1 MSKKIWTGV
10 ALAATVIV
18 TGWWWLERS
27 TRPAQPPVPPPVVG
41 FAIQPVAPAP
51 PPPPLDP
58 IASVPAPGNLG
69 AAQDSG
75 GPVASPTG
83 EPAPEKQP
91 ANAVPTAGDILA
103 EPGDDYVKIAKK
115 LGVLVLDAR
124 ASMENRREALT
135 HTLNLS
141 VGHEAEVLIPLV
153 KDLRLPDEL
162 AEDILSEALNRPLR
176 FQADLYVEALATR
189 TTPELSLRIRQHLAF
204 LTDGPDLGSVP
215 SAWRGAL
222 AKAKAGWE

>member
-1 MSKKIWTGV
+1 MSKKIWTGI
-10 ALAATVIV
+10 ALAAAVIAM
-18 TGWWWLERS
+18 GWWWLERS
-27 TRPAQPPVPPPVVG
+27 TRPAPATSPVHELALQSVPPALPPLPPPPVPVENESPSDNL
-41 FAIQPVAPAP
+41 AATRTSNAT
-51 PPPPLDP
+51 
-58 IASVPAPGNLG
+58 IA
-69 AAQDSG
+69 
-75 GPVASPTG
+75 PTG
-83 EPAPEKQP
+83 DQP
-91 ANAVPTAGDILA
+91 ALEEPLSNVLPTAGEILA
-103 EPGDDYVKIAKK
+103 EPGDDYVKIAQK
-115 LGVLVLDAR
+115 LGALVLDSR
-124 ASMENRREALT
+124 ASIENRREALA

-176 FQADLYVEALATR
+176 FQADLYIEALVTR

-204 LTDGPDLGSVP
+204 LTDGPDLGPTS